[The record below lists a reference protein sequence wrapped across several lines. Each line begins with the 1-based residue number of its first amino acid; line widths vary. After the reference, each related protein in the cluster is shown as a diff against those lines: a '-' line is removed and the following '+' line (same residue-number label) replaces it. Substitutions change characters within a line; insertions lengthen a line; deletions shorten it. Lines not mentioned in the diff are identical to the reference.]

1 MHARTLNLAFITPV
15 DVSQNRF
22 TRNGEWRRGGLQIHV
37 TTSKFH
43 KVLGVDDW
51 VWHTETIYSSPQ
63 DPPPTTLS
71 AKAVT
76 DYVWENEEAIVLY
89 QLTDNDGNT
98 RTSGTSV
105 PTFNGFTCGS
115 RETYS
120 GVGYCSSRISQSQN
134 YTISY
139 GSSTENVF
147 IEVKPTP
154 TWAQSN
160 WIFDKYTS
168 LWTAGGFTVPVSDT
182 VYFSMKLPF
191 NDVRITSGTTAT
203 MNVEIYLIQS
213 TSTFDYDGGEFE
225 LYWPSSCT
233 RGVTTVNNVFAFNF
247 KANHEYLRS
256 VIRTG
261 SVSQSVVLVEN
272 VTFVCPAGEQQFTL
286 RTAALALNGVQCPNT
301 NPGVCPDIPVHVN
314 AGRGDHFNETVYV
327 NVVDATNV
335 GIEQYGYFSTG
346 RSSTVTKRVGN
357 FLHH

>member
-1 MHARTLNLAFITPV
+1 MVWTCPGTTPHLKHGFHSLFVLSPKITRVTWHIFQINSKLISMPPVTWDITFLNSLMSTIVSTHIPLSTSSSFSTARLCTHVPWTCQVHHPCWCFTESF
-15 DVSQNRF
+15 SQ
-22 TRNGEWRRGGLQIHV
+22 EMVKWRRVVYKSTWRLSEIH
-37 TTSKFH
+37 H

-225 LYWPSSCT
+225 LYWLSSCT

-256 VIRTG
+256 VIRTE
-261 SVSQSVVLVEN
+261 V
-272 VTFVCPAGEQQFTL
+272 
-286 RTAALALNGVQCPNT
+286 
-301 NPGVCPDIPVHVN
+301 
-314 AGRGDHFNETVYV
+314 
-327 NVVDATNV
+327 
-335 GIEQYGYFSTG
+335 
-346 RSSTVTKRVGN
+346 
-357 FLHH
+357 